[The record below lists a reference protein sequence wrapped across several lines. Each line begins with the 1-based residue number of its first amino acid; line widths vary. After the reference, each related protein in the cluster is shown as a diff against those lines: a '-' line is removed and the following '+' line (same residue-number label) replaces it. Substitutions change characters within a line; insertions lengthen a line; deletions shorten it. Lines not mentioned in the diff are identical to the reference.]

1 MDMVKEWITPW
12 RLHKME
18 LKTITSK
25 LKQNNLYFKK
35 INFKRSK
42 EIPNNF
48 NNSFDVNYEYENENT
63 ITVELITKIASKNKM
78 SLEVILVGEFVL
90 LEESNT
96 IPEEEKKSI
105 LEKNTVAIMFPF
117 LRSQITLITAQP
129 NMPALNLP
137 PLNINALLENI
148 KEKKKKAQK

>member
-1 MDMVKEWITPW
+1 
-12 RLHKME
+12 
-18 LKTITSK
+18 
-25 LKQNNLYFKK
+25 
-35 INFKRSK
+35 
-42 EIPNNF
+42 
-48 NNSFDVNYEYENENT
+48 
-63 ITVELITKIASKNKM
+63 M